1 MKKMDKKEAKKR
13 ALKLRKLIAY
23 HRHLYHVED
32 RQELSEGALDAL
44 KKELFVLEQKYPDLV
59 VPNSPTQRVGGEP
72 LPFFTKV
79 RRGVRMNSL
88 NDAFSR
94 EDVLDWWQRLGKL
107 KIPSLKEDFFCD
119 LKMDGLAIE
128 LEYKDGVL
136 FRASTRGDG
145 LVGEDVTQNIKT
157 IEAIPLVLSGKEKN
171 LTLRG
176 EVFLEKKELARIN
189 KKLIADGEKP
199 YANPRNLA
207 AGSIR
212 QLDPKITTERRLQ
225 FFPYGIVAL
234 PEKYKTH
241 SHEREVLKSAGFT
254 VNPYTVSAKSLND
267 VFVFQEKWEKERE
280 KLPFEI
286 DGVVV
291 WLNDNSQ
298 FTRAGIIGKAPRAAI
313 AYKFSPK
320 EATTILRDIR
330 VQVGRTGALTPVA
343 LLDPVSL
350 SGITVTHAT
359 LHNADEIDR
368 LDARIGDTVIVS
380 RAGDVIPKILRVLTE
395 LRTGKEKKFHMPKTC
410 PADGSPVVRDGVAYR
425 CSNALCGARER
436 ELLYHFVSR
445 AAFNIEGLGP
455 KIIDRFIDEG
465 LVSNAADIFELE
477 EGDIATLERFGEK
490 SAKNIVE
497 ELQQKKVITL
507 PRFLYSL
514 GISHIG
520 EENARLL
527 APLFYGPSVF
537 ASPVDIFSRGEKI
550 KEEELLAIAG
560 IGPKIIES
568 FREWFNNPRHKKL
581 LERLTEAGVV
591 ITEAKAKKEKSTLLQ
606 GRSFVLTGTLEALS
620 RDQAKERIRS
630 LGGQVTESV
639 SKETSF
645 VVAGESPGSKL
656 ARAEKLG
663 VKILSEEEFIALIK
677 F

>member
-1 MKKMDKKEAKKR
+1 MDKKEAQKR
-13 ALKLRKLIAY
+13 AVKLRQLIDY
-23 HRHLYHVED
+23 HRRLYHVED
-32 RQELSEGALDAL
+32 KEEISPEALDAL
-44 KKELFVLEQKYPDLV
+44 KKELFLIEQKYPDLV
-59 VPNSPTQRVGGEP
+59 RPDSPTQRVGGEP

-79 RRGVRMNSL
+79 RRVARMNSL
-88 NDAFSR
+88 NDAFSQ
-94 EDVLDWWQRLGKL
+94 EDVLDWWQRLEKL
-107 KIPSLKEDFFCD
+107 KISGLKEDFFCD

-128 LEYKDGVL
+128 LEYKKGAL

-157 IEAIPLVLSGKEKN
+157 IEDVPLVILGEEED
-171 LTLRG
+171 LTVRG

-189 KKLIADGEKP
+189 KKLMAQGEKP

-212 QLDPKITTERRLQ
+212 QLDPKIAAERRLR

-241 SHEREVLKSAGFT
+241 AREREVLKNAGFT
-254 VNPYTVSAKSLND
+254 VNPHFFLAKSLKE
-267 VFVFQEKWEKERE
+267 VFSFQEKWEKERE

-291 WLNDNSQ
+291 WLNDNIQ
-298 FTRAGIIGKAPRAAI
+298 FARAGIVGKAPRAAI

-343 LLDPVSL
+343 LLEPVSL
-350 SGITVTHAT
+350 SGITITHAT
-359 LHNADEIDR
+359 LHNADEIER

-380 RAGDVIPKILRVLTE
+380 RAGDVIPKISRVLPE
-395 LRTGKEKKFHMPKTC
+395 LRAGKEKKFHMPKRC
-410 PADGSPVVRDGVAYR
+410 PADGSPVVREGVAYR
-425 CSNALCGARER
+425 CANPRCGARER

-465 LVSNAADIFELE
+465 LIGNAADIFELE

-497 ELQQKKVITL
+497 ELRQKKAVTL

-520 EENARLL
+520 QENARLL
-527 APLFYGPSVF
+527 APLFYGPGPFATPLQVF
-537 ASPVDIFSRGEKI
+537 DRGEKI
-550 KEEELLAIAG
+550 KEKDLLAISG

-568 FREWFNNPRHKKL
+568 FREWFANSRHKKL
-581 LERLTEAGVV
+581 LERLTGAGVV
-591 ITEAKAKKEKSTLLQ
+591 ITEAKEKNKERAPLSGK
-606 GRSFVLTGTLEALS
+606 SFVLTGSLSALS
-620 RDQAKERIRS
+620 REEAKEKIRH
-630 LGGQVTESV
+630 LGGEV
-639 SKETSF
+639 SENVSPKTSF
-645 VVAGESPGSKL
+645 LVAGESPGSKL

-663 VKILSEEEFIALIK
+663 VKVLSEKEFLSLME
-677 F
+677 